1 MNDLLL
7 ISIVVS
13 IVINIFLFLYLYKKR
28 EHAPV
33 KDGFIDSSV
42 QEGVEVFTQAIQTEI
57 SRVERY
63 EDYSFSLLTLA
74 FQNYPATLKEGL
86 RTFVRKSDSIYVFDK
101 KIYIL
106 FPFLHVD
113 DAFEEKVHA
122 KLVEYIKLNHSE
134 ANLLKVGIQ
143 ECNIHEMICVEQLLK
158 DSYE

>member
-13 IVINIFLFLYLYKKR
+13 IVINIFLFLYLYKKKGNTLT
-28 EHAPV
+28 
-33 KDGFIDSSV
+33 KDGFVESSV
-42 QEGVEVFTQAIQTEI
+42 QVGSEVFTQALETEI

-63 EDYSFSLLTLA
+63 EDYSFSLVTLT
-74 FQNYPATLKEGL
+74 FQHYPATLKDGL
-86 RTFVRKSDSIYVFDK
+86 RTFVRKSDSVYVFDK

-113 DAFEEKVHA
+113 DAFEEKIHG
-122 KLVEYIKLNHSE
+122 KLVEYIKLNHGE
-134 ANLLKVGIQ
+134 AKLLQVGIQ

-158 DSYE
+158 DT